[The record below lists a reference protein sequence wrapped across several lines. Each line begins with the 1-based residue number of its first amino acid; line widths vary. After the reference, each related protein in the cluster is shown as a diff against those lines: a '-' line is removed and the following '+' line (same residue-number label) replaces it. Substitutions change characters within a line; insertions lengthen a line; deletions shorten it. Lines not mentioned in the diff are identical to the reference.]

1 MMRKMIIAGS
11 VAILAAL
18 SFFASVS
25 GSNPFGDVI
34 VAPRHAPQ
42 SSAPSRPKVHLSRQS
57 ASEAGF
63 VVLSDI
69 VPDIIQEIRYF
80 STYNFVG
87 RRLPG
92 YVQPVAL
99 MTRQAAD
106 SLRAVSDELVAKGY
120 RLKVFDAYRPKRA
133 VQYFVNWARDPSDTL
148 MKRYFYPKV
157 NKADVF
163 RLGYVSSRS
172 GHSRGSTIDLTLFD
186 MKTEREVDMGGTY
199 DFFGEVSH
207 PKYTLG
213 LTEQQLAHR
222 RLLRETMMRHGFKPV
237 STEWWH
243 FSLRNEPYPDTE
255 FDFDVSMELQKHE

>member
-1 MMRKMIIAGS
+1 MKRKVLVLS
-11 VAILAAL
+11 VSALAVAL
-18 SFFASVS
+18 CFFARVF
-25 GSNPFGDVI
+25 GSNPLGDVLL
-34 VAPRHAPQ
+34 APRQAQ
-42 SSAPSRPKVHLSRQS
+42 QASSSARPKVHLSHQS

-63 VVLSDI
+63 VVLSDV

-87 RRLPG
+87 CRLPG

-133 VQYFVNWARDPSDTL
+133 VQYFVNWARIPSDTL
-148 MKRYFYPKV
+148 MKRYFYPTV

-213 LTEQQLAHR
+213 LTKQQLAHR

-243 FSLRNEPYPDTE
+243 FSLANEPYPDTE
-255 FDFDVSMELQKHE
+255 FDFDVSMDFQKHE